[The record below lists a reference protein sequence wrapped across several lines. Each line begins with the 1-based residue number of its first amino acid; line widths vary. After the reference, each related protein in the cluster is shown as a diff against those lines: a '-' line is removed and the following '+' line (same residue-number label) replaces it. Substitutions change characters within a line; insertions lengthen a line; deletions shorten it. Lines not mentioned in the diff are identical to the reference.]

1 MGLTVFSL
9 DPLPADVKKALLRL
23 SRAPDV
29 IEVAA
34 MPDVHL
40 AKDVCVG
47 AVVATSRTLYPAAVG
62 GDIGCGMAAVRLE
75 GGPAE
80 IDEAQARAIF
90 DRLQQLVPIL
100 RRAAQSLSAHLE
112 RPLSH
117 PSLERKRRI
126 AKEQIG
132 TLGRGNHF
140 VELQSDGEHLWLMV
154 HTGSRGIGQ
163 AIRDHHGAGF
173 VGIDAESDAGR
184 AYLADMEWAL
194 DYAEENRRWILE
206 AAADALELEADR
218 ESLVTC
224 HHNHV
229 RRESAG
235 WVHRKGAISAHE
247 GEPGIIPGSMGTSSH
262 HVVGRGN
269 AASLCSS
276 SHGAG
281 RALSR
286 TEARR
291 RTTVREFQRQMR
303 GIWYDERIASRL
315 VDEAPGAYKD
325 LGKVM
330 RAQRKLTKIVRTV
343 SPLLVYKG

>member
-1 MGLTVFSL
+1 MGLTVFSI
-9 DPLPADVKKALLRL
+9 DPLPAEVKKALDKL

-29 IEVAA
+29 LEVAA

-47 AVVATSRTLYPAAVG
+47 AVVATSRTLYPSAVG
-62 GDIGCGMAAVRLE
+62 SDIGCGMAAVRLR
-75 GGPAE
+75 GDVD
-80 IDEAQARAIF
+80 IDDDRARVIF
-90 DRLQQLVPIL
+90 DRLRERVPIL
-100 RRAAQSLSAHLE
+100 RRSAQELPHALD

-117 PSLERKRRI
+117 GSLERKKRVAR
-126 AKEQIG
+126 EQLG

-140 VELQSDGEHLWLMV
+140 VELQTDGDDLWLMV

-173 VGIDAESDAGR
+173 VGIDATSEAGR
-184 AYLADMEWAL
+184 AYLADLEWAL
-194 DYAEENRRWILE
+194 DYAEENRRRILQ
-206 AAADALELEADR
+206 AAAAAFELELDR
-218 ESLVTC
+218 QTLITC

-229 RRESAG
+229 RRESCG
-235 WVHRKGAISAHE
+235 WVHRKGAIPAGE
-247 GEPGIIPGSMGTSSH
+247 GEPGIIPGSMGAPSY

-269 AASLCSS
+269 PASLCSS

-281 RALSR
+281 RAMSR

-291 RTTVREFQRQMR
+291 RIRMRDFDRQMR
-303 GIWYDERIASRL
+303 GIWYDQRIARRL

-325 LGKVM
+325 IAKVM
-330 RAQRKLTKIVRTV
+330 RAQRTLTKILRTV
-343 SPLLVYKG
+343 RPLLVYKG